1 MYSFLSQVTSDYFL
15 CFWLFV
21 FLGRLN
27 KWVLTSNSFF
37 NDVLYITFI
46 TGFYTLFGT
55 FTFSKLLSSFSPIH
69 VFLGSLFSQCLYPY
83 SSFYFQNGSN
93 QRQTLFTSQTTFCAK
108 ISEIFT
114 SQTFTSNTLILL
126 ERSCFQ
132 LVSTNVYNLT
142 ISHYHSQFNK
152 NLYLTTVVRRV
163 NVVLW
168 V

>member
-108 ISEIFT
+108 LSEI

-126 ERSCFQ
+126 EEDHVFNLFQRMSTISQ
-132 LVSTNVYNLT
+132 LVT
-142 ISHYHSQFNK
+142 ITHKFNK

>member
-108 ISEIFT
+108 LSEIFT